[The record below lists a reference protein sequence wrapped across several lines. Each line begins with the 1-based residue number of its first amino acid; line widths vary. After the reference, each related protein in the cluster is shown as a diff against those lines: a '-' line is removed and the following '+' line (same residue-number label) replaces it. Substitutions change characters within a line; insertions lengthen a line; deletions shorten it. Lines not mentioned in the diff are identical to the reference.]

1 MQLQCM
7 LSAAQKQ
14 LKPFKMEQTIF
25 WINLL
30 NKQSFVSCCFSAA
43 TNSVLAVPWNMQTE
57 SSLFYLSERAYVMIR
72 YQSAGGSEI

>member
-1 MQLQCM
+1 MHVICSTETAEAIQNG
-7 LSAAQKQ
+7 
-14 LKPFKMEQTIF
+14 TN
-25 WINLL
+25 NLL
-30 NKQSFVSCCFSAA
+30 NKSFEQTISAA

>member
-25 WINLL
+25 WI
-30 NKQSFVSCCFSAA
+30 SSFSAA
-43 TNSVLAVPWNMQTE
+43 TNSVLAVPWNTQME
-57 SSLFYLSERAYVMIR
+57 SSLFYLSERAYVMIW